1 MFRPTFGL
9 CVEKWGKRLFSLI
22 FIPEFLGILKMSD
35 KDKRSE
41 LDKFDTRLKQAQDN
55 STAPRGLKAATNEPP
70 KGLGLALRCGADL
83 VSGIAVGVAIGY
95 ALDTFVFDSKP
106 WLMVLFFFLGA
117 AAGIMNVFRTVQG
130 LGIAAGYKE
139 DYIERAGK
147 DDNLKD

>member
-1 MFRPTFGL
+1 
-9 CVEKWGKRLFSLI
+9 
-22 FIPEFLGILKMSD
+22 MSD
-35 KDKRSE
+35 EEKNVSE

-95 ALDTFVFDSKP
+95 TLDTYVFETKP

-139 DYIERAGK
+139 DYIARNEE

>member
-1 MFRPTFGL
+1 
-9 CVEKWGKRLFSLI
+9 
-22 FIPEFLGILKMSD
+22 MSD